1 MQVDASLTSPPLE
14 AALKHHFGY
23 DCFRQGQRD
32 IIAAALQH
40 RDMMVI
46 MPTGGGKS
54 LCFQLPALM
63 QSGIMV
69 VISPLIAL
77 MQDQVAA
84 LQANQIPATFLNSS
98 LAPAETR
105 DREAQ
110 LLRGDIKLLYVAPER
125 LFNPTFLSLLSQVQ
139 SRVGISAFTVDE
151 AHCVSEWG
159 HDFRPEYRR
168 IAELR
173 QQFPNVPMMALTATA
188 TARVRQDILEQLDL
202 NDPYIHL
209 ASFNRS
215 NLFYEVRSKDRNVY
229 FEILKYLQQ
238 TEGAGIIYC
247 SSRRQVD
254 EVAARLRGDGIH
266 ALPYHAGL
274 SDKTRIDN
282 QTRFLRDDARIMV
295 ATIAF
300 GMGIHK
306 PDVRFVIHHD
316 LPRNIESYYQ
326 EAGRAGRDSDPA
338 TCILYFALKD
348 IRTID
353 WIIDQKVDPTTGE
366 PLEQEQ
372 RIARQQLRQVVD
384 YASSPVCRRTIQLS
398 YFGEIFPG
406 DCQSCDNCCQ
416 PKPLEDWTIEAQKF
430 LSCVA
435 RSQERYGM
443 NHVIDVLRGS
453 RSQKILQ
460 KGHEK
465 LSTYGIGKDKTVEDW
480 RHLGRTLLQQGLL
493 DETTDGYPVLKLN
506 GLSWEVMRKQRTVC
520 VAILPEKQNLSS
532 PSRAEN
538 RFATERAHATDALF
552 QRLRSLRKQLADDRS
567 IAPYMVFADS
577 TLKAMAQQQPQT
589 LDGFAAISG
598 VGSRKLLQY
607 GDKFLNEIRTFRIEN
622 GLPIEKEDEDEET
635 ISTSSIETESTT
647 ETSDLPE
654 TLATTLSLYQQGCSL
669 DEISQQRKL
678 KMSTISSHIT
688 ELIEKDYP
696 IAIDDLVP
704 SERQQQIRAAILKVG
719 ASSLTP
725 IRAVLGEEFSFD
737 EIKLVR
743 ADWHREQADIIKF

>member
-1 MQVDASLTSPPLE
+1 MLADSLLTNPSLE
-14 AALKHHFGY
+14 AALKHYFGY
-23 DCFRQGQRD
+23 DGFRPGQWD
-32 IIAAALQH
+32 IISAALER
-40 RDMMVI
+40 RDLMVI

-63 QSGIMV
+63 QSGVMV

-105 DREAQ
+105 EREAQ
-110 LLRGDIKLLYVAPER
+110 LLRGDLKLLYVAPER
-125 LFNPTFLSLLSQVQ
+125 LFNPTFLSLLHQVQ
-139 SRVGISAFTVDE
+139 TRVGISAFTVDE

-173 QQFPNVPMMALTATA
+173 QQFPNIPMMALTATA
-188 TARVRQDILEQLDL
+188 TERVRQDILEQLDL

-209 ASFNRS
+209 ASFNRN
-215 NLFYEVRSKDRNVY
+215 NLFYEVRPKDRTVY
-229 FEILKYLQQ
+229 FEILKYLHQ

-254 EVAARLRGDGIH
+254 ELSARLRGDGIQ

-274 SDKTRIDN
+274 SDKTRIEN
-282 QTRFLRDDARIMV
+282 QTRFLRDDVRLMV

-326 EAGRAGRDSDPA
+326 EAGRAGRDGDPA
-338 TCILYFALKD
+338 ACILYFALKD

-353 WIIDQKVDPTTGE
+353 WIIDQKVDPNTGA

-406 DCQSCDNCCQ
+406 QCKTCDNCCQ
-416 PKPLEDWTIEAQKF
+416 PKPLEDWTVDAQKF
-430 LSCVA
+430 LSCIA
-435 RSQERYGM
+435 RCQERYGM

-453 RSQKILQ
+453 RSQKIVQ
-460 KGHEK
+460 KGHDK
-465 LSTYGIGKDKTVEDW
+465 LSTYGIGKDKTTEDW

-506 GLSWEVMRKQRTVC
+506 ALSWEVMRKQRTVH
-520 VAILPEKQNLSS
+520 VAILKEKQSIASS
-532 PSRAEN
+532 RKDHPFTAEN
-538 RFATERAHATDALF
+538 SYEIDTLF
-552 QRLRSLRKQLADDRS
+552 QKLRSLRKQLADERS

-577 TLKAMAQQQPQT
+577 TLKLMAQRQPQT
-589 LDGFAAISG
+589 LDGFAALSG

-607 GDKFLNEIRTFRIEN
+607 GDKFLSEIRAFRKDN
-622 GLPIEKEDEDEET
+622 GLSVVEET
-635 ISTSSIETESTT
+635 TPDPEPDTITT
-647 ETSDLPE
+647 VSELPE
-654 TLATTLSLYQQGCSL
+654 TLATTLNLLQQGYSP
-669 DEISQQRKL
+669 DKISQQRKL
-678 KMSTISSHIT
+678 KLNTILSHIT
-688 ELIEKDYP
+688 ELIEQDYP
-696 IAIDDLVP
+696 IAIDDLVAP
-704 SERQQQIRAAILKVG
+704 ERQQQIRAAIAQVG
-719 ASSLTP
+719 AFALSP
-725 IRAVLGEEFSFD
+725 IREALGDEFSYD

-743 ADWHREQADIIKF
+743 ADWHRERAASS

>member
-1 MQVDASLTSPPLE
+1 MLVNSLLTNLSLE
-14 AALKHHFGY
+14 AALKHYFGY
-23 DCFRQGQRD
+23 DGFRSGQRD
-32 IIAAALQH
+32 IITAALQ
-40 RDMMVI
+40 RQDVMVI

-63 QSGIMV
+63 QSGVMV

-125 LFNPTFLSLLSQVQ
+125 LFNPTFLSLLKQVQ
-139 SRVGISAFTVDE
+139 TRVGISAFTVDE

-173 QQFPNVPMMALTATA
+173 QQFPDVPMMALTATA
-188 TARVRQDILEQLDL
+188 TERVRLDILQQLDL
-202 NDPYIHL
+202 SDPYIHL

-215 NLFYEVRSKDRNVY
+215 NLFYKVRPKDRNVY
-229 FEILKYLQQ
+229 FEILKYLHQ

-254 EVAARLRGDGIH
+254 ELAAKLRGDGIH

-274 SDKTRIDN
+274 SDKTRIEN
-282 QTRFLRDDARIMV
+282 QTRFLRDDVRIMV

-326 EAGRAGRDSDPA
+326 EAGRAGRDGDPA
-338 TCILYFALKD
+338 SCILYFALKD

-353 WIIDQKVDPTTGE
+353 WIIDQKVDPSTGA

-406 DCQSCDNCCQ
+406 QCQTCDNCCQ
-416 PKPLEDWTIEAQKF
+416 PKPLEDWTIDAQKF
-430 LSCVA
+430 LSCIA
-435 RSQERYGM
+435 RCQERYGM

-460 KGHEK
+460 KGHDK
-465 LSTYGIGKDKTVEDW
+465 LSTYGIGKNKTVEDW

-493 DETTDGYPVLKLN
+493 EETTDGYPVLKLN
-506 GLSWEVMRKQRTVC
+506 AFSWEVMRKQRTVH
-520 VAILPEKQNLSS
+520 VAILKEKLSS
-532 PSRAEN
+532 PSRTEN
-538 RFATERAHATDALF
+538 PFVTENSSEIDALF
-552 QRLRSLRKQLADDRS
+552 QRLRVLRKQLADERA

-577 TLKAMAQQQPQT
+577 TLKLMAQRQPQT
-589 LDGFAAISG
+589 LDGFAALSG

-607 GDKFLNEIRTFRIEN
+607 GDKFLSEIRGFRRERS
-622 GLPIEKEDEDEET
+622 LPVADEGPET
-635 ISTSSIETESTT
+635 PLPPEVDNTPPASH
-647 ETSDLPE
+647 LPE
-654 TLATTLSLYQQGCSL
+654 TLAITFELYQQGYSPE
-669 DEISQQRKL
+669 EIGQRRKL
-678 KMSTISSHIT
+678 KVSTILSHII
-688 ELIEKDYP
+688 ELIEQEYP
-696 IAIDDLVP
+696 IAIDELISP
-704 SERQQQIRAAILKVG
+704 ERQQQIRSAIARMG
-719 ASSLTP
+719 ASALNP
-725 IRAVLGEEFSFD
+725 IRALLGDDFSYD

-743 ADWHREQADIIKF
+743 ADWHREHASKSEF

>member
-1 MQVDASLTSPPLE
+1 MLADSLLTNPSLE
-14 AALKHHFGY
+14 AALKHYFGY
-23 DCFRQGQRD
+23 DGFRPGQWD
-32 IIAAALQH
+32 IISAALER
-40 RDMMVI
+40 RDLMVI

-63 QSGIMV
+63 QSGVMV

-105 DREAQ
+105 EREAQ
-110 LLRGDIKLLYVAPER
+110 LLRGDLKLLYVAPER
-125 LFNPTFLSLLSQVQ
+125 LFNPTFLSLLHQVQ
-139 SRVGISAFTVDE
+139 TRVGISAFTVDE

-173 QQFPNVPMMALTATA
+173 QQFPNIPMMALTATA
-188 TARVRQDILEQLDL
+188 TERVRQDILEQLDL

-209 ASFNRS
+209 ASFNRN
-215 NLFYEVRSKDRNVY
+215 NLFYEVRPKDRTVY
-229 FEILKYLQQ
+229 FEILKYLHQ

-254 EVAARLRGDGIH
+254 ELSARLRGDGIQ

-274 SDKTRIDN
+274 SDKTRIEN
-282 QTRFLRDDARIMV
+282 QTRFLRDDVRLMV

-326 EAGRAGRDSDPA
+326 EAGRAGRDGDPA
-338 TCILYFALKD
+338 ACILYFALKD

-353 WIIDQKVDPTTGE
+353 WIIDQKVDPNTGA

-406 DCQSCDNCCQ
+406 QCKTCDNCCQ
-416 PKPLEDWTIEAQKF
+416 PKPLEDWTVDAQKF
-430 LSCVA
+430 LSCIA
-435 RSQERYGM
+435 RCQERYGM

-453 RSQKILQ
+453 RSQKIVQ
-460 KGHEK
+460 KGHDK
-465 LSTYGIGKDKTVEDW
+465 LSTYGIGKDKTTEDW

-506 GLSWEVMRKQRTVC
+506 ALSWEVMRKQRTVH
-520 VAILPEKQNLSS
+520 VAILKEKPGVASGRTERQFA
-532 PSRAEN
+532 AEN
-538 RFATERAHATDALF
+538 SYELDALF
-552 QRLRSLRKQLADDRS
+552 QKLRSLRKQLADERS

-577 TLKAMAQQQPQT
+577 TLKLMAQRQPQT
-589 LDGFAAISG
+589 LDGFAALSG

-607 GDKFLNEIRTFRIEN
+607 GDKFLSEIRAFRKDN
-622 GLPIEKEDEDEET
+622 GLSVVEET
-635 ISTSSIETESTT
+635 TPDPEPDTITT
-647 ETSDLPE
+647 VSELPE
-654 TLATTLSLYQQGCSL
+654 TLATTLNLLQQGYSP
-669 DEISQQRKL
+669 DKISQQRKL
-678 KMSTISSHIT
+678 KLNTILSHIT
-688 ELIEKDYP
+688 ELIEQDYP
-696 IAIDDLVP
+696 IAIDDLVAP
-704 SERQQQIRAAILKVG
+704 ERQQQIRAAIAQVG
-719 ASSLTP
+719 AFALSP
-725 IRAVLGEEFSFD
+725 IREALGDEFSYD

-743 ADWHREQADIIKF
+743 ADWHRERAASS

>member
-1 MQVDASLTSPPLE
+1 MLADSLLTNPSLE
-14 AALKHHFGY
+14 AALKHYFGY
-23 DCFRQGQRD
+23 DGFRPGQWN
-32 IIAAALQH
+32 IISAALER
-40 RDMMVI
+40 RDLMVI

-63 QSGIMV
+63 QSGVMV

-105 DREAQ
+105 EREAQ
-110 LLRGDIKLLYVAPER
+110 LLRGDLKLLYVAPER
-125 LFNPTFLSLLSQVQ
+125 LFNPTFLSLLHQVQ
-139 SRVGISAFTVDE
+139 TRVGISAFTVDE

-173 QQFPNVPMMALTATA
+173 QQFPNIPMMALTATA
-188 TARVRQDILEQLDL
+188 TERVRQDILEQLDL

-209 ASFNRS
+209 ASFNRN
-215 NLFYEVRSKDRNVY
+215 NLFYEVRPKDRTVY
-229 FEILKYLQQ
+229 FEILKYLHQ

-254 EVAARLRGDGIH
+254 ELSARLRGDGIQ

-274 SDKTRIDN
+274 SDKTRIEN
-282 QTRFLRDDARIMV
+282 QTRFLRDDVRLMV

-326 EAGRAGRDSDPA
+326 EAGRAGRDGDPA
-338 TCILYFALKD
+338 ACILYFALKD

-353 WIIDQKVDPTTGE
+353 WIIDQKVDPNTGA

-406 DCQSCDNCCQ
+406 QCKTCDNCCQ
-416 PKPLEDWTIEAQKF
+416 PKPLEDWTVDAQKF
-430 LSCVA
+430 LSCIA
-435 RSQERYGM
+435 RCQERYGM

-453 RSQKILQ
+453 RSQKIVQ
-460 KGHEK
+460 KGHDK
-465 LSTYGIGKDKTVEDW
+465 LSTYGIGKDKTTEDW

-506 GLSWEVMRKQRTVC
+506 ALSWEVMRKQRTVH
-520 VAILPEKQNLSS
+520 VAILKEKQSIASS
-532 PSRAEN
+532 RKDHPFTAEN
-538 RFATERAHATDALF
+538 SYEIDTLF
-552 QRLRSLRKQLADDRS
+552 QKLRSLRKQLADERS

-577 TLKAMAQQQPQT
+577 TLKLMAQRQPQT
-589 LDGFAAISG
+589 LDGFAALSG

-607 GDKFLNEIRTFRIEN
+607 GDKFLSEIRAFRKDN
-622 GLPIEKEDEDEET
+622 GLSVVEET
-635 ISTSSIETESTT
+635 TPDPEPDTITT
-647 ETSDLPE
+647 VSELPE
-654 TLATTLSLYQQGCSL
+654 TLATTLNLLQQGYSP
-669 DEISQQRKL
+669 DKISQQRKL
-678 KMSTISSHIT
+678 KLNTILSHIT
-688 ELIEKDYP
+688 ELIEQDYP
-696 IAIDDLVP
+696 IAIDDLVAP
-704 SERQQQIRAAILKVG
+704 ERQQQIRAAIAQVG
-719 ASSLTP
+719 AFALSP
-725 IRAVLGEEFSFD
+725 IREALGDEFSYD

-743 ADWHREQADIIKF
+743 ADWHRERAASS